1 MNRRFG
7 QPDLPP
13 EPPRSVA
20 SLWRVL
26 SRIFSYARPYWLRL
40 AAGLLLTGMASLVWL
55 AIPLGLR
62 SLLDSV
68 FEARD
73 QGMLDL
79 LGVGMLVLFLLQ
91 SVLSFG
97 SHYLVSWVGERTVTD
112 LRKQVYA
119 HLCLLGL
126 KFFTDRK
133 LGELTSRL
141 TNDVGAVRNAVAESM
156 AQLLTQVFMLLGS
169 VGLMVVLN
177 WRLSLVIF
185 AAVPGVA
192 LGSRHLGMRIRE
204 LSRQVQDRLAET
216 TSVAEEALSAI
227 RVVKAFAREAYET
240 TRYDDANEEL
250 FQTARH
256 RVVVTALFSSIIGL
270 MFLIA
275 LVIIFWYGGRE
286 VLADR
291 LTAGDL
297 IAFIFYAMN
306 ISRAV
311 MGLSRLYS
319 TLNSSAGA
327 SERLFEILETR
338 SDIED
343 RPDAIALPRVQ
354 GAVLFEEVA
363 FHYQEG
369 QPILQDI
376 SFEVAPGETVAV
388 VGPSGAGKTTLL
400 HLVPRFYDVTAGRI
414 AIDGHDLK
422 QVSLHSLRQQ
432 IGLVSQDV
440 HLFGTSV
447 RENIRYG
454 RLEATDEEV
463 EAAARDANA
472 HEFITGLADGYE
484 SLVGERGVKVSGGQ
498 RQRIAIAR
506 ALLMDPRLLLLDE
519 ATSSLDSASEALI
532 QQAIYRLT
540 ESRTTFVIAHR
551 LSTVKHASKILVL
564 DAGRLVQQGTHEDL
578 VAQDGIYRDLC
589 RLQFR
594 EGVAAGFE
602 APSGET
608 EIREP

>member
-40 AAGLLLTGMASLVWL
+40 AVGLLLTGMASLVWL

-79 LGVGMLVLFLLQ
+79 LGLGMLVLFVLQ

-119 HLCLLGL
+119 HLNLLSL
-126 KFFTDRK
+126 RFFTDRK

-169 VGLMVVLN
+169 VCLMVALN

-204 LSRQVQDRLAET
+204 LSREVQDRLAET

-286 VLADR
+286 VLAGR

-338 SDIED
+338 SEIADK
-343 RPDAIALPRVQ
+343 PDAITLPQVQ
-354 GAVLFEEVA
+354 GAVLFEDVA

-400 HLVPRFYDVTAGRI
+400 HLVPRFYDVTGGRI

-422 QVSLHSLRQQ
+422 QVSLISLRQQ

-454 RLEATDEEV
+454 RLDATDEEV

-472 HEFITGLADGYE
+472 HEFITGFEEGYE

-532 QQAIYRLT
+532 QQALYRLT
-540 ESRTTFVIAHR
+540 ESRTTFIIAHR
-551 LSTVKHASKILVL
+551 LSTVKHASRILVL
-564 DAGRLVQQGTHEDL
+564 DAGKLVQQGTHEAL
-578 VAQDGIYRDLC
+578 VAQEGIYRELC

-602 APSGET
+602 TSSGDT